1 MSTTIVSTDAITVS
15 SGTAGTVGPFNATG
29 SNNMPYSLTAIGG
42 SSGTVQLQQVLP
54 NGTAQ
59 NIGSAVSSP
68 GTANYTLQPAHYQ
81 LVLGGTT
88 APTNVALYR
97 DGTSGSLEF
106 TTQAAANAQ
115 AAAINAAL
123 QTGDTNTFTVLKAD
137 LAGNLWYANRGTK
150 LAQVQPFSPVSTRT
164 LQE

>member
-1 MSTTIVSTDAITVS
+1 MSTVITSTDAITVS

-29 SNNMPYSLTAIGG
+29 SQPMPYTLTATGG
-42 SSGTVQLQQVLP
+42 SSGTVQLQQVLS
-54 NGTAQ
+54 NGSTQ

-68 GTANYTLQPAHYQ
+68 GTANYILQPGKYQ

-88 APTNVALYR
+88 PPTNVALYR

-106 TTQAAANAQ
+106 STQTAANNQ

-123 QTGDTNTFTVLKAD
+123 QAGDTNSFTVIKAD

-150 LAQVQPFSPVSTRT
+150 LANVQPFAPVSTRT